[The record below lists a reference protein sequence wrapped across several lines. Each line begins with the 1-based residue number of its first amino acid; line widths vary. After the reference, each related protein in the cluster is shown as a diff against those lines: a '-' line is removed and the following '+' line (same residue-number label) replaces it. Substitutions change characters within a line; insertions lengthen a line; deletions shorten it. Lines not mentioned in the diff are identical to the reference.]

1 MWPTKKQVFLF
12 FFWSFFLLK
21 FWADRTWLVFL
32 FSHFFCPFISGKRMR
47 NHFIIS
53 HSQHGRSSRKMAAI
67 KSIESTSSI
76 LFFFLKNFTFAAWPC
91 ERHRLIISLLLLL
104 FCCWNFYWSV
114 WPLKERFLFSYFFR
128 PVNTLRTE
136 SAERRKS
143 RKKEMGKQ
151 TYVINLRKL
160 R

>member
-12 FFWSFFLLK
+12 FFG
-21 FWADRTWLVFL
+21 R
-32 FSHFFCPFISGKRMR
+32 FFCWNFGPTVLDWFFSSPIFFVLLFLA
-47 NHFIIS
+47 NEWEIIS
-53 HSQHGRSSRKMAAI
+53 SSHILSMGGHRGKWRPLSRLSQHRRY
-67 KSIESTSSI
+67 
-76 LFFFLKNFTFAAWPC
+76 FFFFFTFAAWPC

-143 RKKEMGKQ
+143 RKKKMGKQ